1 MKPDDK
7 PDKPKEKYS
16 YFVDGEKFE
25 SDDATTTG
33 AIIKSKL
40 SEAKRGYMLFLE
52 SHGGGADQQI
62 NDDTSVSLEKDKG
75 PRRFYTVPPA
85 TFGLA

>member
-7 PDKPKEKYS
+7 PEKPKENYF

-25 SDDATTTG
+25 SDEAFTTG
-33 AIIKSKL
+33 SIIKSRL
-40 SEAKRGYMLFLE
+40 LEAKRGYALYLE
-52 SHGGGADQQI
+52 GHDNDPDQLI

-75 PRRFYTVPPA
+75 PRRFYVVPPA
-85 TFGLA
+85 SFGLS